1 MSNATETVS
10 QFNVQCE
17 RNSETSQN
25 FRKLGFL
32 EENLGFPIK
41 TLKFLKM
48 ARGINFAVESNWKCK
63 ISQNVQTFGCYK
75 TITSVLQKSFNL
87 IWTEIGSLLK
97 SFKEFE
103 LLKKNR

>member
-25 FRKLGFL
+25 FQKLGFS

-48 ARGINFAVESNWKCK
+48 ASGINFAVESNWKCK
-63 ISQNVQTFGCYK
+63 ISQNVQSFGCYK
-75 TITSVLQKSFNL
+75 NNYKCFA
-87 IWTEIGSLLK
+87 
-97 SFKEFE
+97 
-103 LLKKNR
+103 KKF